1 VIKVH
6 SVKCEKQEK
15 TIAVLSAE
23 KKEKRRKKKNTFSL
37 WSAFV
42 KKNPQS
48 RKIKNYCLDL
58 FCRLDENVNWIFF
71 YAMKM
76 CGFFNVRL
84 PTVPTE
90 KRTF

>member
-42 KKNPQS
+42 KKILNLEKS
-48 RKIKNYCLDL
+48 RIIVLIYFVVSTKI
-58 FCRLDENVNWIFF
+58 
-71 YAMKM
+71 
-76 CGFFNVRL
+76 
-84 PTVPTE
+84 
-90 KRTF
+90 